1 MNLLSF
7 LNIKVFHSQFFLS
20 AEIVNHLLFSYLAV
34 PIRIK
39 MYIHDD
45 DPLPKPELFGRRRFM
60 VDYNQIFAIE
70 DIDLLGLSLD
80 AEDLTGGSEC
90 LVHSLIERQA
100 TRLPETIAVQ
110 FERQKSLTYRQLNEA
125 ANAVA
130 RQLVCGRGT
139 IVPIIMD
146 RSHDLVIALLAVL
159 KTGAA
164 YVLLSPDSPRE
175 MNQFII
181 RDVQAP
187 FVITAESTQGRFSNT
202 TEVRIDD
209 LNAQSHHMGAKYRTN
224 LNMYQT
230 PSDIAYVIYTSGTTG
245 KPKGVL
251 LSHTA
256 AYYGLSAL
264 PLANASQSLRQLL
277 CHSPNFSAAQRT
289 ILGTLSRGGTLC
301 IASKE
306 NLTLYLH
313 NTIEQMGVSSLEITP
328 SMLKLID
335 PSTVPEAVKRITLG
349 GEIVGPALVEM
360 WAGKVELFSAYGLS
374 ECTQVCNHG

>member
-1 MNLLSF
+1 
-7 LNIKVFHSQFFLS
+7 
-20 AEIVNHLLFSYLAV
+20 
-34 PIRIK
+34 
-39 MYIHDD
+39 MYTHDD
-45 DPLPKPELFGRRRFM
+45 DTLLKPELFGRRRFI
-60 VDYNQIFAIE
+60 VDSNQILAIE
-70 DIDLLGLSLD
+70 VVDLPGSSLH
-80 AEDLTGGSEC
+80 AEDLTGGPDI

-100 TRLPETIAVQ
+100 RMIPGTIAVQ
-110 FERQKSLTYRQLNEA
+110 FERQKSLTYRELNET

-130 RQLVCGRGT
+130 RQLVCGRGNV
-139 IVPIIMD
+139 VPIIVD
-146 RSHDLVIALLAVL
+146 RSIDLVIALLAVL
-159 KTGAA
+159 KTGAG
-164 YVLLSPDSPRE
+164 YVLLSPDAPIE

-187 FVITAESTQGRFSNT
+187 LVITAESTHGRFPGT

-209 LNAQSHHMGAKYRTN
+209 LTAQSHHMGAKYRTN
-224 LNMYQT
+224 LYMYQI
-230 PSDIAYVIYTSGTTG
+230 PSDIAYIIYTSGTTG

-251 LSHTA
+251 LSHAA

-264 PLANASQSLRQLL
+264 PTPNASQPLRQLL

-301 IASKE
+301 LASKE

-313 NTIEQMGVSSLEITP
+313 DTIEQMGITSLEITP

-335 PSTVPEAVKRITLG
+335 PSTVPKAVKRITLG

-360 WAGKVELFSAYGLS
+360 WAGTVELFSAYGLS
-374 ECTQVCNHG
+374 ECTQVCN